1 MPLPDFL
8 LAAVDDCKWS
18 TLLDEVLPEGVNK
31 LDGVVLGLAEPPVLG
46 TNDEALEGLRA
57 ASDGIAGT
65 TSDVVVAGG
74 DE

>member
-8 LAAVDDCKWS
+8 LAAVVDCEWS
-18 TLLDEVLPEGVNK
+18 TLLDELLPEGVNK
-31 LDGVVLGLAEPPVLG
+31 LDGVVLGLAVPLVLG

-65 TSDVVVAGG
+65 ASDVVVVVG